1 MRNVK
6 DPDPLCLAQDPTPFR
21 LKLTRARTYN
31 LSKLPGRSRRNA
43 SHRAAQAPGAARL
56 PPPLRPGGGEKHR
69 AAREERIQK
78 KRKEKQR
85 EESGG
90 ERLEGEGGGERREM
104 SLSEQRRAGEGR
116 KRVGEGWVEVE
127 CWQVEERRGSGD
139 KLPARPPSPHLRCRK
154 VCSRR
159 WPPARWGQRRWIHC
173 SGRLLSSGAW
183 LPALGL

>member
-43 SHRAAQAPGAARL
+43 SHRATQAPGAARL

-78 KRKEKQR
+78 KRQEKQQ

-104 SLSEQRRAGEGR
+104 RSLSEQRRAGEGR
-116 KRVGEGWVEVE
+116 KQGWAKAG
-127 CWQVEERRGSGD
+127 W
-139 KLPARPPSPHLRCRK
+139 
-154 VCSRR
+154 R
-159 WPPARWGQRRWIHC
+159 WNAGRWRSAEALGTSLQPGPPAPTSAAGKFVRAAGPQLVGG
-173 SGRLLSSGAW
+173 SVGGSTV
-183 LPALGL
+183 PAVFCPRGPGSPP